1 MIPRNL
7 PPFNSVPA
15 TGDAII
21 PVIPQGMTYLGILL
35 TLGGTAFTKAMITAI
50 TVTLGGKDIW
60 NGITGTHMDN
70 INSYYGFVTDA
81 AHLFLP
87 FADMEALDRVS
98 YDVGGIDTSFGYT
111 DFQLKIGI
119 AGATAPALSALAYLA
134 PPQTRGTDYKAMFR
148 QLRKST
154 PSAPSINTHDL
165 KVALGG
171 RTRAYLKALHMFNGF
186 VTHFEVKKDGF
197 SLQDKTAKADM
208 QFLQAQ
214 RERAIVAGLLSYD
227 TMLQNDVSRSIPTMK
242 ALDSGVVV
250 PADFEF
256 KATVSAADNITAYTD
271 MYATLDN
278 V

>member
-21 PVIPQGMTYLGILL
+21 PVLPQGMTYNGILL
-35 TLGGTAFTKAMITAI
+35 TLGGTAFTKAMISGI
-50 TVTLGGKDIW
+50 TVTLGGKDVW
-60 NGITGTHMDN
+60 NGISGTHLDN
-70 INSYYGFVTDA
+70 INSYYGYVTDA
-81 AHLFLP
+81 THLFLP
-87 FADMEALDRVS
+87 FADMEALDKLS
-98 YDVGGIDTSFGYT
+98 YDVGGIDTSLGYT
-111 DFQLKIGI
+111 DFQLKVTI
-119 AGATAPALSALAYLA
+119 AGATAPTLSAIAYLS
-134 PPQTRGTDYKAMFR
+134 PPQARGADYKAMFR

-171 RTRAYLKALHMFNGF
+171 RTRAYIRALHMFNGF
-186 VTHFEVKKDGF
+186 ITHFEVKKDGF
-197 SLQDKTAKADM
+197 SLQDKTARADM

-227 TMLQNDVSRSIPTMK
+227 AMLQNDVSRSIPTMK
-242 ALDSGVVV
+242 VLDSGVAV

-271 MYATLDN
+271 MYASLDN